1 VDDATPSDNGARW
14 QGAAGLSD
22 AEKRELKE
30 GLIAAVVGAG
40 VDDDA
45 AGLLIR
51 QLSTNPGALDPIIH
65 LSLRDP
71 ARLAALHSTGLMNNG
86 QTSGMLDNV
95 ALLTAEAL
103 AAPFAAV
110 SLLDDS
116 RELLAG
122 SNVTGGDFERIRSAD
137 LSIGKFTVVS
147 GIPFIVDDATT
158 HPLLANLPV
167 VLSGEVGAYAGV
179 PIFSDDDDAVG
190 SLCTW
195 YPRPLNWTGGQILV
209 LQDMA
214 DLASAKIFRRLI

>member
-1 VDDATPSDNGARW
+1 
-14 QGAAGLSD
+14 
-22 AEKRELKE
+22 
-30 GLIAAVVGAG
+30 
-40 VDDDA
+40 
-45 AGLLIR
+45 
-51 QLSTNPGALDPIIH
+51 
-65 LSLRDP
+65 
-71 ARLAALHSTGLMNNG
+71 
-86 QTSGMLDNV
+86 MLDTV

-122 SNVTGGDFERIRSAD
+122 CNVDDRDFERSRPAGQ
-137 LSIGKFTVVS
+137 SIGKFTVVS
-147 GIPFIVDDATT
+147 GIPFIVDDATA

-167 VLSGEVGAYAGV
+167 VLSGEVGAYAGI
-179 PIFSDDDDAVG
+179 PIFSDQDDAVG

-195 YPRPLNWTGGQILV
+195 ATHPLNWSGGQILV